1 MSKFYWYNDDD
12 LKDFSNAE
20 ISYLY
25 SGVDIEIT
33 VTGQELMSWDD
44 RRYTSLGEDTFY
56 YELTFGDFEKFFDE
70 RFDVRFGSLQL
81 YKLAREYIIDLQ
93 ELVFNYTDWFIEQL
107 KDDNVFQH
115 YVLKHWGKDD

>member
-1 MSKFYWYNDDD
+1 MSKFYWFTDDD

-33 VTGQELMSWDD
+33 VKGQELMSWDD
-44 RRYTSLGEDTFY
+44 RRYTNIYEDTFY

-70 RFDVRFGSLQL
+70 RFDVIFKSLSL
-81 YKLAREYIIDLQ
+81 YKLAREYIIDLE
-93 ELVFNYTDWFIEQL
+93 ELVFNYKEWFVEQL
-107 KDDNVFQH
+107 KDDVDFRD

>member
-1 MSKFYWYNDDD
+1 MSKFYWFTDDD

-33 VTGQELMSWDD
+33 VKGQELMSWDD
-44 RRYTSLGEDTFY
+44 RRYTNIYEDTFY

-70 RFDVRFGSLQL
+70 RFDVIFKSLSL
-81 YKLAREYIIDLQ
+81 ITLFK
-93 ELVFNYTDWFIEQL
+93 
-107 KDDNVFQH
+107 
-115 YVLKHWGKDD
+115 